1 MSREV
6 LEDLEDIWER
16 DNRSKQ
22 EFYIPPEPPPKTGW
36 EAYFELIDNYGQY
49 ELQPS
54 DTMKYISAKH
64 ALCYGDYTSITKEE
78 FAALKRAISG
88 ASNEADR
95 GMEYE
100 KGKLIRRIM
109 YDSESLGLG
118 EYKYLSDKYGACYI
132 ATAVYGSYDAPE
144 VCTLRLFRDNYLAK
158 RGWGRSFIKIY
169 YKYSPKLIRSIKK
182 NNILNV
188 FFRNLL
194 DKFVAKISLKY

>member
-1 MSREV
+1 MFKLLYLFIEIHKEYV
-6 LEDLEDIWER
+6 IHLEDKDGNINIIKEYAEKIKKFDSTYEC
-16 DNRSKQ
+16 
-22 EFYIPPEPPPKTGW
+22 PKVQT
-36 EAYFELIDNYGQY
+36 
-49 ELQPS
+49 
-54 DTMKYISAKH
+54 
-64 ALCYGDYTSITKEE
+64 
-78 FAALKRAISG
+78 
-88 ASNEADR
+88 
-95 GMEYE
+95 
-100 KGKLIRRIM
+100 
-109 YDSESLGLG
+109 
-118 EYKYLSDKYGACYI
+118 GACYI